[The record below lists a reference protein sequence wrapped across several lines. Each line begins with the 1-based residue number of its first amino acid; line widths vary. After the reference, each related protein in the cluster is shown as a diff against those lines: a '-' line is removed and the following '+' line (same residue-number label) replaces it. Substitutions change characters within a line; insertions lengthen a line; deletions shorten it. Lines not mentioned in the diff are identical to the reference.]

1 MKFLTSIL
9 RHTLLYKIFSTTR
22 WFFQYVKDY
31 GYVSDTLYSHEF
43 SLVLKK
49 YLNVEFSKDWIGRL
63 YAVINP
69 SIDVNGKLDFT
80 NMIIELN
87 DDLTNNNTYVKQWVY
102 RQLSMVSA
110 LYKLESSGF
119 FDLIGVEF
127 KHVGPQ
133 NADNYLV
140 IFDIVSRKEMS
151 SYLRSALTHAT
162 IYALLVLCG
171 IALYGLV

>member
-1 MKFLTSIL
+1 MKLLTTIL
-9 RHTLLYKIFSTTR
+9 RHTLLYKIFSTIKL
-22 WFFQYVKDY
+22 FFQYVKDY
-31 GYVSDTLYSHEF
+31 GYVADTLYSHEF

-49 YLNVEFSKDWIGRL
+49 YLNVEFSKDWLGRL

-110 LYKLESSGF
+110 IYKLENSGF
-119 FDLIGVEF
+119 FDLIGAEF
-127 KHVGPQ
+127 RHVGPQ

-140 IFDIVSRKEMS
+140 IFDIVSRKEMA
-151 SYLRSALTHAT
+151 SYFKSTVIHSLV
-162 IYALLVLCG
+162 YLL
-171 IALYGLV
+171 IGLLIFILI

>member
-1 MKFLTSIL
+1 MKLISNIL
-9 RHTLLYKIFSTTR
+9 HHTLIYKIFSLLR
-22 WFFQYVKDY
+22 WIYQYIKDY

-49 YLNVEFSKDWIGRL
+49 YLNVEFSKDWLGRL

-110 LYKLESSGF
+110 LYKLENSGF

-127 KHVGPQ
+127 RHVGPQ

-140 IFDIVSRKEMS
+140 IFDIVSRKEMA
-151 SYLRSALTHAT
+151 SYFKSTVIHSLVYSL
-162 IYALLVLCG
+162 IVLLIFIL
-171 IALYGLV
+171 I